1 MKKDIGLYL
10 HIPFCDSKCPY
21 CDFYSFR
28 CKDDEKEQYVSLLCD
43 EIKSKSGQINC
54 KVNTLYIGGGTPS
67 CIGFERLCKIIEC
80 VKSNFSLTDGA
91 EITVECNPHSVSYE
105 FFKNIA
111 AVGVNRV
118 SLGLQSANDNERKR
132 LGRISGKK
140 EVENAVNFEQG
151 NFENANK
158 VI

>member
-1 MKKDIGLYL
+1 MKKDIGLYI

-67 CIGFERLCKIIEC
+67 CIGFERLCKIIQC
-80 VKSNFSLTDGA
+80 VKSNFPLTVGA
-91 EITVECNPHSVSYE
+91 EITVECNPHSVSY
-105 FFKNIA
+105 
-111 AVGVNRV
+111 
-118 SLGLQSANDNERKR
+118 
-132 LGRISGKK
+132 
-140 EVENAVNFEQG
+140 
-151 NFENANK
+151 
-158 VI
+158 